1 MRRMQN
7 SRSSAAGSCLR
18 IHAIRLYICI
28 FPKRVLAMFKGIL
41 EKVFGTPEEIA
52 KKNAAYR
59 IEIGDQ
65 VKRLIVR
72 HSLSCNSCNSLSAPI
87 LGTTDRYKC
96 GSCGRQFVSSSHR
109 MDDILRANFT
119 NIITIKIA
127 KEVYSTA
134 AKSI

>member
-1 MRRMQN
+1 MLKRMW
-7 SRSSAAGSCLR
+7 
-18 IHAIRLYICI
+18 
-28 FPKRVLAMFKGIL
+28 
-41 EKVFGTPEEIA
+41 EKVFGTPEEIE

-59 IEIGDQ
+59 IEIGAQ
-65 VKRLIVR
+65 VKGLIVK
-72 HSLSCNSCNSLSAPI
+72 HSLSCNGCNSLSAPI

-127 KEVYSTA
+127 KDVYSAA